1 MEKHII
7 GTYESTNEAAA
18 VVDQLS
24 RKGYSPEEILVV
36 SNRDRLG
43 SLENK
48 TGLQVEKNNSEHHD
62 PSMWDKIKEAFTLD
76 EEHTSDNRLSKY
88 DLAETDARRYETELN
103 EGKILIAVEAD
114 SAAELDQ
121 FKSVQGSSRT
131 EGNQFTAGTA
141 DTRTE
146 ESSFDRRE
154 GRLSDEEQSM
164 ELREERLSVDKE
176 EVKTGEISVGKDV
189 VEEERSVDVP
199 VRNEEVYVEKRPVKD
214 GESRTASAGL
224 GEDEEIRIPV
234 VEEKVEVKK
243 KPVVTDEV
251 VIGKRTTEETEHIS
265 DTVKK
270 EEVHLD
276 KEGTSTIEGEER
288 LNQSTNG
295 ESLRGTSSED
305 TFVTGQEGITDT
317 DGIRSEKER
326 RDYKNTE
333 NLNDSK
339 YKGNDYRGDM

>member
-7 GTYESTNEAAA
+7 GAYDSTNEAAA

-48 TGLQVEKNNSEHHD
+48 TGLQVEQSESAQHD
-62 PSMWDKIKEAFTLD
+62 QSMWDKIREAFTMD
-76 EEHTSDNRLSKY
+76 EETSSNNRLSNY
-88 DLAETDARRYETELN
+88 DLSETDTRRYESDLN
-103 EGKILIAVEAD
+103 DGKIIIAVEANSATD
-114 SAAELDQ
+114 LDEFKTETDGRGTESNQYTSAA
-121 FKSVQGSSRT
+121 T
-131 EGNQFTAGTA
+131 NTA
-141 DTRTE
+141 DQE
-146 ESSFDRRE
+146 E
-154 GRLSDEEQSM
+154 SM

-199 VRNEEVYVEKRPVKD
+199 VRHEEVYVEKRHVAD
-214 GESRTASAGL
+214 GETRNATADFGD
-224 GEDEEIRIPV
+224 EEEIRIPV

-251 VIGKRTTEETEHIS
+251 VIGKRTTEETEHIH

-276 KEGTSTIEGEER
+276 KEGSSRIQGEER
-288 LNQSTNG
+288 LNETSSSG
-295 ESLRGTSSED
+295 SPAGTSSDD

-317 DGIRSEKER
+317 AGIRSEKER
-326 RDYKNTE
+326 RDHKNTS
-333 NLNDSK
+333 NLNDNK
-339 YKGNDYRGDM
+339 FKGNDYRGDM